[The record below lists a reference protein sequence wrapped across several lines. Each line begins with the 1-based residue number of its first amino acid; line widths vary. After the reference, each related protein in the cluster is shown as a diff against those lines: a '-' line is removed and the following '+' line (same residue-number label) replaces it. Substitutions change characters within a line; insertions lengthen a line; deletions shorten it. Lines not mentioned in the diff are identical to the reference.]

1 MSLGLMVKGVGI
13 QRWKDKG
20 KKKSKW
26 IEAQTAWIEEKV
38 MSEINLGTVTIFL
51 RLQRHVPANPAS
63 AI

>member
-1 MSLGLMVKGVGI
+1 MSLGLIVKGVGI

-51 RLQRHVPANPAS
+51 RLQRHVPAALAS